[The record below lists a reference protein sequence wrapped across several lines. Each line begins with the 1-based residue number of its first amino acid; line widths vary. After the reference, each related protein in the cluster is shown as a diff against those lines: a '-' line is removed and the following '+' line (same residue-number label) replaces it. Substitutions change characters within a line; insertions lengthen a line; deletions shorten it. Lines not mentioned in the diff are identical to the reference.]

1 MRFKKTVTV
10 ILVVVGFVVF
20 AAGAL
25 MFYGV
30 TQTYRFRVP
39 TGAMMNTI
47 VPGDYVL
54 ATKVRGDLRRGQI
67 VTFRYPDD
75 ERTYFVARIIGLP
88 NETIDVRGTS
98 VYIDNRPLEEEKVMI
113 QVDDAEM
120 MNELKE
126 LSTEGTGPYRVFY
139 DVAQDRT
146 SEEQETATDM
156 AAFPYQIPAGSY
168 YLMGDNRDNSMDSR
182 YRGPVPRELIYGQAQ
197 FIYYSVRMDRDEV
210 RWNRFYKKLH

>member
-1 MRFKKTVTV
+1 M
-10 ILVVVGFVVF
+10 
-20 AAGAL
+20 
-25 MFYGV
+25 
-30 TQTYRFRVP
+30 
-39 TGAMMNTI
+39 
-47 VPGDYVL
+47 
-54 ATKVRGDLRRGQI
+54 
-67 VTFRYPDD
+67 
-75 ERTYFVARIIGLP
+75 
-88 NETIDVRGTS
+88 
-98 VYIDNRPLEEEKVMI
+98 YIDNRPLEEEKVMI

-146 SEEQETATDM
+146 SEGQEAATDM

-210 RWNRFYKKLH
+210 RWNRFSKKLH